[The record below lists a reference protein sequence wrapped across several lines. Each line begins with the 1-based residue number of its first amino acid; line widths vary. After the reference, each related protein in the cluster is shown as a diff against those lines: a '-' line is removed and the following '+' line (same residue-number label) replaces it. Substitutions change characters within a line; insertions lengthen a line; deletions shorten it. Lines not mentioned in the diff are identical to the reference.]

1 MEIKVNGEPLV
12 IEGKQVEVGD
22 LAPNATLVNRKGEKV
37 QLKDLLA
44 DKVTILSVV
53 PNILTRTCE
62 LQTKRLSDE
71 TKSGDIQYLTVS
83 RNTPQEFNTWNQEN
97 ELDVDTLTDESGEF
111 GRAYGL
117 DINLDGNDLLARTVY
132 VIDQNG
138 VIQYREI
145 VEELTEEPTYKQPL
159 QVAKDALK

>member
-97 ELDVDTLTDESGEF
+97 ELDVDTLTDEAGEF

-159 QVAKDALK
+159 QVAKNALK

>member
-22 LAPNATLVNRKGEKV
+22 LAPNATLVNRKGETV
-37 QLKDLLA
+37 QLKDLLS

-83 RNTPQEFNTWNQEN
+83 RNTPQDFNTWNQEN

>member
-22 LAPNATLVNRKGEKV
+22 LAPNATLVNRKGETV

-132 VIDQNG
+132 VVDQNG

-159 QVAKDALK
+159 QVAKNALK

>member
-22 LAPNATLVNRKGEKV
+22 LAPNATLVNRKGETV
-37 QLKDLLA
+37 QLKDLLS

-132 VIDQNG
+132 VVDQNG

-159 QVAKDALK
+159 QVAKNALK

>member
-22 LAPNATLVNRKGEKV
+22 LAPNATLVNRKGETV

-132 VIDQNG
+132 VINQNG

>member
-12 IEGKQVEVGD
+12 IKGKQVEVGD
-22 LAPNATLVNRKGEKV
+22 LAPNATLVNRKGETV

-83 RNTPQEFNTWNQEN
+83 RNTPQEFNT
-97 ELDVDTLTDESGEF
+97 
-111 GRAYGL
+111 
-117 DINLDGNDLLARTVY
+117 
-132 VIDQNG
+132 
-138 VIQYREI
+138 
-145 VEELTEEPTYKQPL
+145 
-159 QVAKDALK
+159 

>member
-22 LAPNATLVNRKGEKV
+22 LAPNATVVNRKGETV

>member
-22 LAPNATLVNRKGEKV
+22 LAPNATLVNRKGETL

-117 DINLDGNDLLARTVY
+117 DINLDGDDLLARTVY

>member
-12 IEGKQVEVGD
+12 IKGKQVEVGD
-22 LAPNATLVNRKGEKV
+22 LAPNATLVNRKGETV

-159 QVAKDALK
+159 QVAKNALK

>member
-22 LAPNATLVNRKGEKV
+22 LAPNATLVNRKGETL

>member
-22 LAPNATLVNRKGEKV
+22 LAPNATLVNRKGETV

-97 ELDVDTLTDESGEF
+97 ELDVDTLTDEAGEF

-159 QVAKDALK
+159 QVAKNALK

>member
-22 LAPNATLVNRKGEKV
+22 LAPNATLVNRKGETV

-117 DINLDGNDLLARTVY
+117 DINLDGDDLLARTVY

>member
-22 LAPNATLVNRKGEKV
+22 LAPNATLVNRKGETV
-37 QLKDLLA
+37 QLEDLLA

-132 VIDQNG
+132 VINQNG

>member
-22 LAPNATLVNRKGEKV
+22 LAPNATLVNRKGETV

-117 DINLDGNDLLARTVY
+117 DINLDGNELLARTVY

>member
-12 IEGKQVEVGD
+12 IEVKQVEVGD
-22 LAPNATLVNRKGEKV
+22 LAPNATLVNRKGETV

>member
-12 IEGKQVEVGD
+12 IKGKQVEVGD
-22 LAPNATLVNRKGEKV
+22 LAPNATLVNRKGETV

-145 VEELTEEPTYKQPL
+145 VEELTEEHTYKQPL
-159 QVAKDALK
+159 QVAKNALK

>member
-12 IEGKQVEVGD
+12 IERKQVEVGD
-22 LAPNATLVNRKGEKV
+22 LAPSATLVNRKGETV

-71 TKSGDIQYLTVS
+71 TKSSDIQYLTVS

-159 QVAKDALK
+159 QVAKNTLK

>member
-22 LAPNATLVNRKGEKV
+22 LAPNATLVNRKGETV

>member
-22 LAPNATLVNRKGEKV
+22 LAPSATLVNRKGETV

-145 VEELTEEPTYKQPL
+145 VEELTDEPTYKQPL

>member
-22 LAPNATLVNRKGEKV
+22 LAPNATLVNRKGETV

-132 VIDQNG
+132 VINQNG

-159 QVAKDALK
+159 QVAKNTLK

>member
-22 LAPNATLVNRKGEKV
+22 LAPNATLVNRKGETV

-159 QVAKDALK
+159 QVAKNALK

>member
-22 LAPNATLVNRKGEKV
+22 LAPNATLVNRKGETL

-132 VIDQNG
+132 VINQNG

>member
-1 MEIKVNGEPLV
+1 M
-12 IEGKQVEVGD
+12 
-22 LAPNATLVNRKGEKV
+22 
-37 QLKDLLA
+37 
-44 DKVTILSVV
+44 TILSVV

-97 ELDVDTLTDESGEF
+97 ELDVDTLTDEAGEF
-111 GRAYGL
+111 GRVYGL

-159 QVAKDALK
+159 QVAKNALK